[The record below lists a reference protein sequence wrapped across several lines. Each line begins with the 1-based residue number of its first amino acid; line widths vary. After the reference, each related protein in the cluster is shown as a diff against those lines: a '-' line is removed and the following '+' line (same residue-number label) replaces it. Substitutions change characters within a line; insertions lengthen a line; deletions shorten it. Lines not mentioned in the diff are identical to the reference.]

1 GYSGRAAAGCICVVT
16 LLQDQRADG
25 READDR
31 IEDPVGLPQL
41 ADAVEGETA
50 SESSPKQGTLHRI
63 QQENIPQWCGHK
75 AILDQTPEVAKG
87 ECKQGEAGKKYPSFA
102 KPDPIG
108 QNAVTNIDLI
118 VPHLL
123 GEMAGGED
131 NSEKEA
137 DESPTQVESTHHGI
151 AHQEVQHSPR
161 EV

>member
-1 GYSGRAAAGCICVVT
+1 MTSVSARYAVSTSRGSVALRIRWPLTRRYSCLAAAGCICVAT

-50 SESSPKQGTLHRI
+50 SEGPPKQGRMHRI

-87 ECKQGEAGKKYPSFA
+87 EGKQGEAGKKYPRFA
-102 KPDPIG
+102 
-108 QNAVTNIDLI
+108 
-118 VPHLL
+118 
-123 GEMAGGED
+123 
-131 NSEKEA
+131 
-137 DESPTQVESTHHGI
+137 
-151 AHQEVQHSPR
+151 
-161 EV
+161 